1 MKAVSFDLSFK
12 ALGVS
17 FDLTAAAKGAVT
29 IELCQTIGE
38 ILACKTLSK
47 AAALR
52 LRGRM
57 QFCDSFVFGRSSKLC
72 LQAVTQHA
80 HESVSEKVGGDLW
93 ASLFRF
99 RDCLQDGKPHVIQ
112 SSHDDPLFIFTDA
125 CYEPGAEWCSGL
137 GAALFDARGCFLAF
151 FSLHVDA
158 QGRQVLGEASKK
170 TIIFELEF
178 LAVITALVHWKSILR
193 NRPIVMYLDNN
204 TTRDIAISGRGRSLT
219 AKALATALLTLE
231 DEGELRAWYA
241 RVPSPSNVADL
252 PSRQLCETM
261 TVLGQTLA
269 AENAEASMRSCLEL
283 LA

>member
-1 MKAVSFDLSFK
+1 MKAVSFDLIFK

-29 IELCQTIGE
+29 IAHTESRIAELCQTIGE
-38 ILACKTLSK
+38 ILACKLFLK
-47 AAALR
+47 Q

-125 CYEPGAEWCSGL
+125 CYEPGAEWCSGFVKFPFIL
-137 GAALFDARGCFLAF
+137 GCPD
-151 FSLHVDA
+151 V
-158 QGRQVLGEASKK
+158 V
-170 TIIFELEF
+170 
-178 LAVITALVHWKSILR
+178 
-193 NRPIVMYLDNN
+193 
-204 TTRDIAISGRGRSLT
+204 
-219 AKALATALLTLE
+219 
-231 DEGELRAWYA
+231 AW
-241 RVPSPSNVADL
+241 
-252 PSRQLCETM
+252 
-261 TVLGQTLA
+261 
-269 AENAEASMRSCLEL
+269 
-283 LA
+283 